1 MAEYT
6 IHKGVDKP
14 VEFKGLQSQYLVV
27 FAAGLLASFL
37 LVVALHLCGVEQLT
51 CFGVGVALAFS
62 VIFTTFRLN
71 ARYGRYGLMKVFAA
85 KLRPRR
91 IINRR
96 NVHHLIRRDD
106 AKYA

>member
-1 MAEYT
+1 MANYT

-14 VEFKGLQSQYLVV
+14 AEFKGLQSQYLVV
-27 FAAGLLASFL
+27 FAAGLLVSFL
-37 LVVALHLCGVEQLT
+37 LVVALHLCGVDQLT
-51 CFGVGVALAFS
+51 CFGVGVALAVG

-71 ARYGRYGLMKVFAA
+71 ARYGRFGLMKVLAA

-96 NVHHLIRRDD
+96 SLHHLIRRDD
-106 AKYA
+106 AKHA

>member
-27 FAAGLLASFL
+27 FAAGLLTSFL
-37 LVVALHLCGVEQLT
+37 LVVALHLCGVSQLT
-51 CFGVGVALAFS
+51 CFGVGIALAFG

-71 ARYGRYGLMKVFAA
+71 ARYGRYGLMKFLAA

-91 IINRR
+91 IISRR
-96 NVHHLIRRDD
+96 SLHRLIRRDN
-106 AKYA
+106 AKHA

>member
-1 MAEYT
+1 MADYM

-14 VEFKGLQSQYLVV
+14 VEFKGLQSQYLVI
-27 FAAGLLASFL
+27 FAAGLLGSFL
-37 LVVALHLCGVEQLT
+37 LVVALHLCGMEQLT
-51 CFGVGVALAFS
+51 CFGVGVALAFA

-71 ARYGRYGLMKVFAA
+71 ARYGRYGLIKVFAA

-96 NVHHLIRRDD
+96 SLDHLIRRED
-106 AKYA
+106 AKHA